1 MKKLF
6 HWVSA
11 VAVAG
16 LAAACDGGQSSSPFS
31 PTAPSASN
39 PNRGGASNPNR
50 GGGSVPLASG
60 LQGGSDSCTPPPGA
74 DTHYRPAPSGTA
86 PGGSGEPGCQT
97 GTGSGPGFDVGGTP
111 PETSGIPDIERRSA
125 PGR

>member
-1 MKKLF
+1 MKKLLL
-6 HWVSA
+6 WVSA

-39 PNRGGASNPNR
+39 PNRGG
-50 GGGSVPLASG
+50 GSVPLASG

-74 DTHYRPAPSGTA
+74 DTYYRPAPSGTA
-86 PGGSGEPGCQT
+86 PGPGGPSCQT
-97 GTGSGPGFDVGGTP
+97 GTGSEPGFEVGGTP
-111 PETSGIPDIERRSA
+111 PETPGTPDTYRRPA